1 MITKFR
7 KTVHDRQGQSI
18 VEYILLVSAVIVA
31 LLVFLGRGG
40 IFDRSISNVTQSQ
53 GDRLIETA
61 GNIFFLR
68 LRDIID
74 GKKPS

>member
-61 GNIFFLR
+61 GNIFF
-68 LRDIID
+68 
-74 GKKPS
+74 